1 MYLSPQISTNFS
13 GWYELGEAPTQV
25 DTSKSMT
32 TTPPL
37 ESSELTVKDHLSSS
51 TASCT
56 RCVTIALARSTQRPV
71 SIFVIMN
78 SFLQSSGPQNLDHM
92 ELWFFKANF
101 KSVEHNVCNTP
112 VTHQVQQSIHSTSS
126 IFLKI
131 PVNMICKTFIEMLI
145 L

>member
-1 MYLSPQISTNFS
+1 MTKTCVNIYVDCFVLITECSLSFCSGASITEVLFPPLVSLSQISTNFS
-13 GWYELGEAPTQV
+13 GWYELGEALTQV

-56 RCVTIALARSTQRPV
+56 RCVTIALARSTRRPV

-78 SFLQSSGPQNLDHM
+78 LFLQSCGPQNL
-92 ELWFFKANF
+92 
-101 KSVEHNVCNTP
+101 
-112 VTHQVQQSIHSTSS
+112 HQ
-126 IFLKI
+126 
-131 PVNMICKTFIEMLI
+131 M
-145 L
+145 